1 MRTKSNKGVTLISLV
16 ITIIVLLILA
26 GIGITSGVQTIK
38 SSKQTKFTTELKIMQ
53 VEANELYDA
62 YKNDKEIE
70 VNGTK
75 YKGEEIKN
83 IGKNITE
90 ADGKANEVFTQEAS
104 GITDSTGY
112 KYYNEEIIKGLGIDG
127 VENEY
132 FVNVEK
138 RSVVA
143 VIGVEFDEKVCY
155 TVEQLP
161 DGLYNVEYNE
171 EEKEVDFELASQTE
185 SPIKGNITVFDIT
198 STKAINKWKVRYRIK
213 GREEWTQTEEFE
225 GTEIDISV
233 EELGT
238 YEVQVYHGEEVESA
252 IKEIEVKQIEIT
264 DGWIATTKTDSE
276 WYGYTDVAK
285 GDNKKVQVNAPRLKG
300 NMTPI
305 KYVGESEEDIKEQTG
320 SKWAN
325 AATSDGSMFVWIP
338 RYAYKI
344 TKGYHTNEA
353 GTIEVAFID
362 TNNRFLNGENGTII
376 TDPSKV
382 TYTNGVQN
390 EWLVHPAFTASAE
403 NGGGFGEIAGI
414 WVGKFETTG
423 TEESISVKP
432 GEISLRKMTINEQ
445 YKSAIN
451 ATFGEKINIK
461 AHMVKNSEWGAIVYL
476 SHSKYGINGAK
487 VERNT
492 NSALKTGGNTTK
504 LKIYIN
510 NKNQSTTH
518 NAYGVYD
525 MSGGAWE
532 RTACYV
538 NYGDNA
544 SNLSTYGGTQKG
556 DLYGADKEEQ
566 SKSTAFKT
574 VYQASGTNRLE
585 SYNLSQTR
593 KGDAIYETSN
603 SSSNEEGSWFGTKA
617 SFAYTE
623 YPFFQRS
630 GMFTDERA
638 GTFFFSDAY
647 GNDADSNGFRVI
659 LVV

>member
-1 MRTKSNKGVTLISLV
+1 MKRKTNNQKGVTLISLV

-38 SSKQTKFTTELKIMQ
+38 SSKQTKFTTEMKIMQ

-62 YKNDKEIE
+62 YKNNKEIE

-90 ADGKANEVFTQEAS
+90 AGGKASEVFTQDAS

-112 KYYNEEIIKGLGIDG
+112 KYYNEDIIKGLGIDG

-143 VIGVEFDEKVCY
+143 VIGVDFDGKVCY
-155 TVEQLP
+155 TVAQLP
-161 DGLYNVEYNE
+161 DGLYNIDYNDTQ
-171 EEKEVDFELASQTE
+171 KEIDFELASQTE

-390 EWLVHPAFTASAE
+390 EWLVHPAFTASGE
-403 NGGGFGEIAGI
+403 NGGGFGEIAGL

-423 TEESISVKP
+423 TEENISVKP
-432 GEISLRKMTINEQ
+432 GDSPLVNMTMNER
-445 YKSAIN
+445 YHAGLD
-451 ATFGEKINIK
+451 ATFGEKVNLNS
-461 AHMVKNSEWGAIVYL
+461 HMAKNSEWGVVAYL
-476 SHSKYGINGAK
+476 GYSKYGTNEK
-487 VERNT
+487 VIEL
-492 NSALKTGGNTTK
+492 NSKNQITGGTAEKKEIYKENKGQSTT
-504 LKIYIN
+504 LNANGVFDMRGTSSECVAAYIN
-510 NKNQSTTH
+510 NEH
-518 NAYGVYD
+518 G
-525 MSGGAWE
+525 
-532 RTACYV
+532 
-538 NYGDNA
+538 
-544 SNLSTYGGTQKG
+544 NLKKYGGEG
-556 DLYGADKEEQ
+556 ENDLYGSTKEIQ
-566 SKSTAFKT
+566 SKSTKYKE
-574 VYQASGTNRLE
+574 VYESVNDLRTDYENMIKYKGNALYEIAGTYDEKYSLVIAWLKNTME
-585 SYNLSQTR
+585 FPN
-593 KGDAIYETSN
+593 YE
-603 SSSNEEGSWFGTKA
+603 E
-617 SFAYTE
+617 
-623 YPFFQRS
+623 PFFDR
-630 GMFTDERA
+630 GRKF
-638 GTFFFSDAY
+638 
-647 GNDADSNGFRVI
+647 
-659 LVV
+659 

>member
-1 MRTKSNKGVTLISLV
+1 MFT
-16 ITIIVLLILA
+16 VLLILA

-62 YKNDKEIE
+62 YKNNKEIE

-90 ADGKANEVFTQEAS
+90 ADGKANEVFTEEAS

-112 KYYNEEIIKGLGIDG
+112 KYYDQEIIKGLGIDG
-127 VENEY
+127 VENKY

-143 VIGVEFDEKVCY
+143 VIGVEFDGKVCY
-155 TVEQLP
+155 TVAQLP

-171 EEKEVDFELASQTE
+171 GEKEIDFELASQTS
-185 SPIKGNITVFDIT
+185 SPVKGNITVFDIT
-198 STKAINKWKVRYRIK
+198 STKAINKWQVRYRIK
-213 GREEWTQTEEFE
+213 GREEWKQTEEFE
-225 GTEIDISV
+225 GTEIDIEV
-233 EELGT
+233 EELGI

-252 IKEIEVKQIEIT
+252 IKEIEVKPIEIT
-264 DGWIATTKTDSE
+264 TDWIATTKTDSE
-276 WYGYTDVAK
+276 WYGYKDISKTDSEE
-285 GDNKKVQVNAPRLKG
+285 VQVNAPRLKG

-305 KYVGESEEDIKEQTG
+305 KYIGEEQEG

-325 AATSDGSMFVWIP
+325 VATSDGSMFVWIP

-423 TEESISVKP
+423 TEENISVKP
-432 GEISLRKMTINEQ
+432 GEASLRNMIINAQ
-445 YKSAIN
+445 YHLALD
-451 ATFGEKINIK
+451 ATFGEKVNLNN
-461 AHMVKNSEWGAIVYL
+461 HMTKNSEWGAVAYL
-476 SHSKYGINGAK
+476 AHSKYGTNSEK

-492 NSALKTGGNTTK
+492 
-504 LKIYIN
+504 
-510 NKNQSTTH
+510 STSC
-518 NAYGVYD
+518 
-525 MSGGAWE
+525 SGA
-532 RTACYV
+532 
-538 NYGDNA
+538 
-544 SNLSTYGGTQKG
+544 Q
-556 DLYGADKEEQ
+556 AD
-566 SKSTAFKT
+566 
-574 VYQASGTNRLE
+574 
-585 SYNLSQTR
+585 
-593 KGDAIYETSN
+593 D
-603 SSSNEEGSWFGTKA
+603 
-617 SFAYTE
+617 
-623 YPFFQRS
+623 
-630 GMFTDERA
+630 D
-638 GTFFFSDAY
+638 
-647 GNDADSNGFRVI
+647 
-659 LVV
+659 

>member
-1 MRTKSNKGVTLISLV
+1 MKRKTNNQKGVTLISLV

-38 SSKQTKFTTELKIMQ
+38 SSKQTKFTTEMKIMQ

-62 YKNDKEIE
+62 YKNNKEVEI
-70 VNGTK
+70 NGTK

-90 ADGKANEVFTQEAS
+90 AGGKASEVFTQDAS

-112 KYYNEEIIKGLGIDG
+112 KYYNEDIIKGLGIDG

-143 VIGVEFDEKVCY
+143 VIGVDFDGKVCY
-155 TVEQLP
+155 TVAQLP
-161 DGLYNVEYNE
+161 DGLYNIDYNDTQ
-171 EEKEVDFELASQTE
+171 KEIDFELASQTE

-198 STKAINKWKVRYRIK
+198 STKAINKWQVRYRIK
-213 GREEWTQTEEFE
+213 GREEWKQTEEFE
-225 GTEIDISV
+225 GTEIDIEV
-233 EELGT
+233 EELGI

-252 IKEIEVKQIEIT
+252 IKEIEVKPIEIT
-264 DGWIATTKTDSE
+264 TDWIATTKTDSE
-276 WYGYTDVAK
+276 WYGYKDISKTDSEE
-285 GDNKKVQVNAPRLKG
+285 VQVNAPRLKG

-305 KYVGESEEDIKEQTG
+305 KYIGEEQEG

-325 AATSDGSMFVWIP
+325 VATSDGSMFVWIP

-403 NGGGFGEIAGI
+403 NGGGFGEITGL

-423 TEESISVKP
+423 TKENISVKP
-432 GEISLRKMTINEQ
+432 GDSPLVNMTMNER
-445 YKSAIN
+445 YHAGLD
-451 ATFGEKINIK
+451 ATFGEKVNLNS
-461 AHMVKNSEWGAIVYL
+461 HMTKNSEWGVVAYL
-476 SHSKYGINGAK
+476 GHSKYGTNGK
-487 VERNT
+487 EIEL
-492 NSALKTGGNTTK
+492 NSKNQITGGTSEKKEIYKANKGQSTT
-504 LKIYIN
+504 LNANGVFDMSGTTSECVATYIN
-510 NKNQSTTH
+510 NGH
-518 NAYGVYD
+518 
-525 MSGGAWE
+525 E
-532 RTACYV
+532 
-538 NYGDNA
+538 
-544 SNLSTYGGTQKG
+544 NLKKYGGDG
-556 DLYGADKEEQ
+556 ANDLYGNTEETQ
-566 SKSTAFKT
+566 SKATKYKE
-574 VYQASGTNRLE
+574 VYE
-585 SYNLSQTR
+585 SVNDLRTDYENMVKY
-593 KGDAIYETSN
+593 KGNALYETAGDYDANFSTVIIAWFN
-603 SSSNEEGSWFGTKA
+603 NWMTFPSNEE
-617 SFAYTE
+617 
-623 YPFFQRS
+623 PFFDRGGS
-630 GMFTDERA
+630 FEASSPGIFACYNAEGNKSIRI
-638 GTFFFSDAY
+638 TF
-647 GNDADSNGFRVI
+647 RMI
-659 LVV
+659 LVI

>member
-1 MRTKSNKGVTLISLV
+1 
-16 ITIIVLLILA
+16 
-26 GIGITSGVQTIK
+26 
-38 SSKQTKFTTELKIMQ
+38 MQ

-62 YKNDKEIE
+62 YKNNKEVEI
-70 VNGTK
+70 NGTK

-90 ADGKANEVFTQEAS
+90 AGGKTSEVFTQDAS

-112 KYYNEEIIKGLGIDG
+112 KYYNEDIIKGLGIDG

-143 VIGVEFDEKVCY
+143 VIGVDFDGKVCY
-155 TVEQLP
+155 TVAQLP
-161 DGLYNVEYNE
+161 DGLYNIDYNDTQ
-171 EEKEVDFELASQTE
+171 KEIDFELASQTE

-198 STKAINKWKVRYRIK
+198 STKAINKWQVRYRIK
-213 GREEWTQTEEFE
+213 GREEWKQTEEFE

-252 IKEIEVKQIEIT
+252 IKEIEVKPIEIT
-264 DGWIATTKTDSE
+264 TDWIATTKTDSE
-276 WYGYTDVAK
+276 WYGYKDISKTDSEE
-285 GDNKKVQVNAPRLKG
+285 VQVNAPRLKG

-305 KYVGESEEDIKEQTG
+305 KYIGEEQEG

-325 AATSDGSMFVWIP
+325 VATSDGSMFVWIP

-382 TYTNGVQN
+382 TYTDGVQN

-403 NGGGFGEIAGI
+403 NGGGFGELTGI

-423 TEESISVKP
+423 NYNSETNTRTVTILP
-432 GEISLRKMTINEQ
+432 GTTNNLGSMTINDMYQ
-445 YKSAIN
+445 LAKSL
-451 ATFGEKINIK
+451 TFGENVTINS
-461 AHMVKNSEWGAIVYL
+461 HMAKNSEWGAIAYL
-476 SHSKYGINGAK
+476 AQSQYGVNGQK
-487 VERNT
+487 IKK
-492 NSALKTGGNTTK
+492 NSSSGLTGGSSDK
-504 LKIYIN
+504 KMIYMT
-510 NKNQSTTH
+510 NKGQSTTN

-525 MSGGAWE
+525 MNGYLWE
-532 RTACYV
+532 NVASYV
-538 NYGDNA
+538 NY
-544 SNLSTYGGTQKG
+544 SNMLSDTQNHGGYGEEESLLGKNE
-556 DLYGADKEEQ
+556 KE
-566 SKSTAFKT
+566 KSTSTAYKT
-574 VYQASGTNRLE
+574 VYKAGSNQTN
-585 SYNLSQTR
+585 SYNLTESR
-593 KGDAIYETSN
+593 KGDAIWEISSNLGSTWFAGTRKFPTSN
-603 SSSNEEGSWFGTKA
+603 YS
-617 SFAYTE
+617 
-623 YPFFQRS
+623 
-630 GMFTDERA
+630 
-638 GTFFFSDAY
+638 FFSRGDCY
-647 GNDADSNGFRVI
+647 YNTNSSIFCYNYYNGSKGPSGQRCNISLHSSI
-659 LVV
+659 LK

>member
-1 MRTKSNKGVTLISLV
+1 MKRKTNNQKGVTLISLV

-38 SSKQTKFTTELKIMQ
+38 SSKQTKFTTEMKIMQ

-62 YKNDKEIE
+62 YKNNKEIE

-90 ADGKANEVFTQEAS
+90 AGGKASEVFTQDAS

-112 KYYNEEIIKGLGIDG
+112 KYYNEDIIKGLGIDG

-143 VIGVEFDEKVCY
+143 VIGVDFDGKVCY
-155 TVEQLP
+155 TVAQLP
-161 DGLYNVEYNE
+161 DGLYNIDYNDTQ
-171 EEKEVDFELASQTE
+171 KEIDFELASQTE

-305 KYVGESEEDIKEQTG
+305 KYVGESEEDIKQQTG

-325 AATSDGSMFVWIP
+325 VATSDGSMFVWIP

-344 TKGYHTNEA
+344 TKGYHTNQA
-353 GTIEVAFID
+353 GIIEVAFID

-382 TYTNGVQN
+382 TYTDGVQN

-403 NGGGFGEIAGI
+403 NGGGFGEIAGL
-414 WVGKFETTG
+414 WVGKFEATG
-423 TEESISVKP
+423 TEENVSVKP
-432 GEISLRKMTINEQ
+432 GEEALTNMIINEQ
-445 YKSAIN
+445 YRIGMN
-451 ATFGEKINIK
+451 ATFGEKVDLK
-461 AHMVKNSEWGAIVYL
+461 SHMTKNSEWGATVYL
-476 SHSKYGINGAK
+476 AHSKYGRNRQK
-487 VERNT
+487 VENQ
-492 NSALKTGGNTTK
+492 NSYITGGSDTLASIYTT
-504 LKIYIN
+504 
-510 NKNQSTTH
+510 NKNLATTN
-518 NAYGVYD
+518 NAYGVYG
-525 MSGGAWE
+525 MNGGTGE
-532 RTACYV
+532 RVASYA
-538 NYGDNA
+538 NYGDNIGTNA
-544 SNLSTYGGTQKG
+544 QNRGKYGEKG
-556 DLYGADKEEQ
+556 SILGADSTERAT
-566 SKSTAFKT
+566 STAYKT
-574 VYQASGTNRLE
+574 VYQTSGINPSE
-585 SYNLSQTR
+585 SYDLAQNE
-593 KGDAIYETSN
+593 KGDGIYETS
-603 SSSNEEGSWFGTKA
+603 SHYSYIASAWFGSET
-617 SFAYTE
+617 SFPYHE
-623 YPFFQRS
+623 RS
-630 GMFTDERA
+630 IFCT
-638 GTFFFSDAY
+638 
-647 GNDADSNGFRVI
+647 
-659 LVV
+659 

>member
-1 MRTKSNKGVTLISLV
+1 MRTKANKGVTLISLV

-38 SSKQTKFTTELKIMQ
+38 SSKQTKFTTEMKIMQ

-90 ADGKANEVFTQEAS
+90 ADGKANEVFTEEAS

-112 KYYNEEIIKGLGIDG
+112 KYYDQEIIKGLGIDG

-143 VIGVEFDEKVCY
+143 VIGVEFDGKVCY

-171 EEKEVDFELASQTE
+171 GEKEIDFELASQTS
-185 SPIKGNITVFDIT
+185 SPVKGNITVFDIT
-198 STKAINKWKVRYRIK
+198 STKAINKWQVRYRIK
-213 GREEWTQTEEFE
+213 GREEWKQTEEFE
-225 GTEIDISV
+225 GTEIDIEV
-233 EELGT
+233 EELGI
-238 YEVQVYHGEEVESA
+238 YEVQVYHGEELESA
-252 IKEIEVKQIEIT
+252 IKEIEVKPIEIT

-276 WYGYTDVAK
+276 WYGYIDVAK
-285 GDNKKVQVNAPRLKG
+285 GNNKKVQVNAPRLKG

-305 KYVGESEEDIKEQTG
+305 KYVGESEEDIKQQTG

-325 AATSDGSMFVWIP
+325 VATSDGSMFVWIP

-344 TKGYHTNEA
+344 TKGYHTNQA

-390 EWLVHPAFTASAE
+390 EWLVHPAFTASVE
-403 NGGGFGEIAGI
+403 NGGGFGEIAGL

-423 TEESISVKP
+423 TEENISVKP
-432 GEISLRKMTINEQ
+432 GEASLRNMIINAQ
-445 YKSAIN
+445 YHLALD
-451 ATFGEKINIK
+451 ATFGEKVNLNN
-461 AHMVKNSEWGAIVYL
+461 HMTKNSEWGAVAYL
-476 SHSKYGINGAK
+476 AHSKYGTNSEK

-492 NSALKTGGNTTK
+492 STSCITGGTENK
-504 LKIYIN
+504 SEIYKT
-510 NKNQSTTH
+510 NKEQSTTH
-518 NAYGVYD
+518 NAYGVFD
-525 MSGGAWE
+525 MNGGSYE
-532 RTACYV
+532 RAAGFLNTGETDNNLISNGGGKTGDIYEGV
-538 NYGDNA
+538 N
-544 SNLSTYGGTQKG
+544 
-556 DLYGADKEEQ
+556 
-566 SKSTAFKT
+566 SKSSKYRT
-574 VYQASGTNRLE
+574 VYEFNNDASI
-585 SYNLSQTR
+585 SYELTKNR
-593 KGDAIYETSN
+593 KGEAIYETSN
-603 SSSNEEGSWFGTKA
+603 SYDSLTGAWFSAYSHIPLGTVPFFTRGGQFDFSNPGIFLHEASSGRNHPYA
-617 SFAYTE
+617 SF
-623 YPFFQRS
+623 
-630 GMFTDERA
+630 
-638 GTFFFSDAY
+638 
-647 GNDADSNGFRVI
+647 RVVLI
-659 LVV
+659 I

>member
-1 MRTKSNKGVTLISLV
+1 MKRKTNNQKGVTLISLV

-38 SSKQTKFTTELKIMQ
+38 SSKQTKFTTEMKIMQ

-90 ADGKANEVFTQEAS
+90 ADGKANEVFAEEAS

-112 KYYNEEIIKGLGIDG
+112 KYYDQEIIKGLGIDG

-143 VIGVEFDEKVCY
+143 VIGVDFDGKVCY
-155 TVEQLP
+155 TVAQLP

-171 EEKEVDFELASQTE
+171 GEKEVDFELASQTS
-185 SPIKGNITVFDIT
+185 SPVKGNITVFDIT
-198 STKAINKWKVRYRIK
+198 STKAINKWQVRYRIK
-213 GREEWTQTEEFE
+213 GREEWKQTEEFE
-225 GTEIDISV
+225 GTEIDIGV
-233 EELGT
+233 EELGI
-238 YEVQVYHGEEVESA
+238 YEVQVYHEEELESA
-252 IKEIEVKQIEIT
+252 IKEIEVKPIEIT
-264 DGWIATTKTDSE
+264 TDWIATTKTDSE
-276 WYGYTDVAK
+276 WYGYTDVSK

-305 KYVGESEEDIKEQTG
+305 KYIGEEQEG

-325 AATSDGSMFVWIP
+325 VATSDGSMFVWIP

-362 TNNRFLNGENGTII
+362 TNNRFLNGESGEII

-414 WVGKFETTG
+414 WVGKFEATG
-423 TEESISVKP
+423 TKENVTVKP
-432 GEISLRKMTINEQ
+432 GELSLRAMTINEQ
-445 YKSAIN
+445 YHAGLNANFEERVNIN
-451 ATFGEKINIK
+451 SHIA
-461 AHMVKNSEWGAIVYL
+461 KNSEWGAIAYL
-476 SHSKYGINGAK
+476 AYSKYGTNKQEIEVQSNG
-487 VERNT
+487 VT
-492 NSALKTGGNTTK
+492 TGGTND
-504 LKIYIN
+504 LKAIYIA
-510 NKNQSTTH
+510 NKKQSTTY
-518 NAYGVYD
+518 NAYGVYGI
-525 MSGGAWE
+525 SGGAWE
-532 RTACYV
+532 RTANYV
-538 NYGDNA
+538 NYEA
-544 SNLSTYGGTQKG
+544 STYLATYGGTEKG
-556 DLYGADKEEQ
+556 DLYGEGNERNT
-566 SKSTAFKT
+566 STKYKT
-574 VYQASGTNRLE
+574 VYQAKETDVQQ
-585 SYNLSQTR
+585 SYELASSK
-593 KGDAIYETSN
+593 KGDAIYEI
-603 SSSNEEGSWFGTKA
+603 SNESKNETASWLGQCAYFPYEGN
-617 SFAYTE
+617 
-623 YPFFQRS
+623 PFFVRS
-630 GMFTDERA
+630 GRFSTDNS
-638 GTFFFSDAY
+638 GIFFFNYAL
-647 GNDADSNGFRVI
+647 GHTEGDSTFRMI

>member
-1 MRTKSNKGVTLISLV
+1 MKRKMNNQKGVTLISLV

-238 YEVQVYHGEEVESA
+238 YEVQVYHGEELESA
-252 IKEIEVKQIEIT
+252 IKEIEVKPIEIT
-264 DGWIATTKTDSE
+264 TDWIATTKTDSE
-276 WYGYTDVAK
+276 WYRYTDVSK

-305 KYVGESEEDIKEQTG
+305 KYIGEEQEG

-325 AATSDGSMFVWIP
+325 VATSDGSMFVWIP

-344 TKGYHTNEA
+344 TKGYHTNQA

-362 TNNRFLNGENGTII
+362 TNNRFLNGESGTII

-390 EWLVHPAFTASAE
+390 EWLVHPVFTASAE
-403 NGGGFGEIAGI
+403 NGGGFGEIAGL
-414 WVGKFETTG
+414 WVGKFEATG
-423 TEESISVKP
+423 TKDAVTVKA
-432 GEISLRKMTINEQ
+432 GENSLKSMDINSQ
-445 YKSAIN
+445 YKAGKN
-451 ATFGEKINIK
+451 ATFGEKQNLNS
-461 AHMVKNSEWGAIVYL
+461 HMAKSSEWGATVYL
-476 SHSKYGINGAK
+476 AHSKYGINGQK
-487 VERNT
+487 VERQ
-492 NSALKTGGNTTK
+492 SSGYITGGNSK
-504 LKIYIN
+504 KSEIYKT
-510 NKNQSTTH
+510 NKKQSTTH

-525 MSGGAWE
+525 MNGGSWE
-532 RTACYV
+532 RVASYV
-538 NYGDNA
+538 NYGN
-544 SNLSTYGGTQKG
+544 SSSYLPTYGGTESG
-556 DLYGADKEEQ
+556 DLYGTEKERNT
-566 SKSTAFKT
+566 STAYKT
-574 VYQASGTNRLE
+574 VYQASGTNQADN
-585 SYNLSQTR
+585 YNLAQSK
-593 KGDAIYETSN
+593 KGDSIYETSN
-603 SSSNEEGSWFGTKA
+603 SNSSSSGSWFDAYTNFPDTENPFFAHGGVCDYNHSGTF
-617 SFAYTE
+617 SFA
-623 YPFFQRS
+623 
-630 GMFTDERA
+630 
-638 GTFFFSDAY
+638 
-647 GNDADSNGFRVI
+647 DADGGAFNAAGFRVV
-659 LVV
+659 LVP